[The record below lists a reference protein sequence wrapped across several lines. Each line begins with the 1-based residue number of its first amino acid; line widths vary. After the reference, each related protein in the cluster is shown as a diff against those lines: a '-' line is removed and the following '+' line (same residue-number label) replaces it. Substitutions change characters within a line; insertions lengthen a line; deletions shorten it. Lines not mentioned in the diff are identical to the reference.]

1 MLWPIGYTTQERKYL
16 MLKRN
21 QLHQYQ
27 LNMIEK
33 AKTIPHMGLFMEV
46 GLGKTITSLTIV
58 AEQFSGKTLIVCP
71 KKVAET
77 VWHKEAANWEHT
89 KHLKISKVLG
99 TEKQRIAA
107 LQEEADIYVINIENI
122 VWLTGRPEMLVFT
135 NLILDESQKWKD
147 ASTKRHKALRKFLK
161 QFTHRAILTATPAPQ
176 GLQDLYSQV
185 GILDLGQRLGTSLT
199 AFRTAYAEPDKINRH
214 TRQVYSWKLRSG
226 MDAVINK
233 KIEDIC
239 FSLKAEDYLQLPPV
253 TVIIHKIEMSNSAR
267 KQYDEL
273 RKNMVLEVEE
283 NTITAP
289 TAATLSN
296 KLLQFT
302 SGATYTENGEWI
314 ETHSDKIQFL
324 VEIMESNVAPT
335 LIFYNYKHSL
345 ERLKAQFPQGVVL
358 DASNIEAWTSGKIPV
373 LFAHPKSAGAGL
385 NLQNN
390 TSHVAQIV
398 WFDGTWSSEEF
409 TQGNGRI
416 HRQGQTAPVIIHQ
429 LAMEKTID
437 ELVIE
442 ALDKKVE
449 VQNILLDALK
459 M

>member
-1 MLWPIGYTTQERKYL
+1 

-21 QLHQYQ
+21 KLHQYQ
-27 LNMIEK
+27 LSMVDK
-33 AKTIPHMGLFMEV
+33 AKTNPHLGLFMEV
-46 GLGKTITSLTIV
+46 GLGKTATTLTII
-58 AEQFSGKTLIVCP
+58 AEQYKGKTLIVAP

-99 TEKQRIAA
+99 NEKQRIAA
-107 LQEEADIYVINIENI
+107 LQQEADVYVINLENI

-147 ASTKRHKALRKFLK
+147 TGTKRFKAIKKFLK
-161 QFTHRAILTATPAPQ
+161 QFDHRLILTATPSPQ
-176 GLQDLYSQV
+176 GLGDLFAQV
-185 GILDLGQRLGTSLT
+185 GILDLGKRLETSLT
-199 AFRTAYAEPDKINRH
+199 RFREAYMMPDQMNRH
-214 TRQVYSWKLRSG
+214 TRVVYSWKLKPG
-226 MDAVINK
+226 VDNIINQ
-233 KIEDIC
+233 KISDIC

-253 TVIIHKIEMSNSAR
+253 TTIIHKIELSNNAR
-267 KQYDEL
+267 KQYDQL
-273 RKNMVLEVEE
+273 RKDMVLEMEGQ
-283 NTITAP
+283 TITAP

-302 SGATYTENGEWI
+302 SGATYTEGGEWVQ
-314 ETHSDKIQFL
+314 THSDKMEYL
-324 VEIMESNVAPT
+324 VEIMESNVSPT

-358 DASNIEAWTSGKIPV
+358 DAANIEAWTAGKIPV

-385 NLQNN
+385 NLQNS
-390 TSHVAQIV
+390 TGHVAQIV
-398 WFDGTWSSEEF
+398 WFDGTWSSEEY

-429 LAMEKTID
+429 LAMENTID
-437 ELVIE
+437 ELVIA
-442 ALDKKVE
+442 ALDKKVTI
-449 VQNILLDALK
+449 QNILLDSLK
-459 M
+459 MT

>member
-1 MLWPIGYTTQERKYL
+1 

-21 QLHQYQ
+21 QLHSYQ
-27 LNMIEK
+27 LSMIEK
-33 AKTIPHMGLFMEV
+33 AKTIPHIGLFMEV
-46 GLGKTITSLTIV
+46 GLGKTATTLTII
-58 AEQFSGKTLIVCP
+58 AEQYKGKTLIVAP

-89 KHLKISKVLG
+89 KHLKIAKVLG
-99 TEKQRIAA
+99 TEKERIAA
-107 LQEEADIYVINIENI
+107 LQQEADVYVINLENF

-135 NLILDESQKWKD
+135 NLILDESQKWK
-147 ASTKRHKALRKFLK
+147 ATNTKRFKAIKKFLK
-161 QFTHRAILTATPAPQ
+161 QFEHRVILTATPAPQ
-176 GLQDLYSQV
+176 GLQDLYAQV
-185 GILDLGQRLGTSLT
+185 GMLDMGKRLGTSLT
-199 AFRTAYAEPDKINRH
+199 AFRTVYAEPDQINRH
-214 TRQVYSWKLRSG
+214 TRVVYSWKLKPG
-226 MDAVINK
+226 MDVVINK

-239 FSLKAEDYLQLPPV
+239 FALKAEDYLTLPPV
-253 TVIIHKIEMSNSAR
+253 TVIIHRIELTNNAR
-267 KQYDEL
+267 KKYDEM
-273 RKNMVLEVEE
+273 RKNMVLEMEGQ
-283 NTITAP
+283 TITAP
-289 TAATLSN
+289 TAAALAG
-296 KLLQFT
+296 KLQQFA
-302 SGATYTENGEWI
+302 SGATYTESGEWI
-314 ETHSDKIQFL
+314 ETHSDKMEYL
-324 VEIMESNVAPT
+324 VEIMESNVSPT

-358 DASNIEAWTSGKIPV
+358 DATNIEAWTTGKIPI

-390 TSHVAQIV
+390 TGHVAQVI

-429 LAMEKTID
+429 LTMAKTID
-437 ELVIE
+437 EVIVE

-459 M
+459 MN

>member
-1 MLWPIGYTTQERKYL
+1 
-16 MLKRN
+16 MLKRK

-33 AKTIPHMGLFMEV
+33 AKTTPHIGLFMEV
-46 GLGKTITSLTIV
+46 GLGKTATMLTII
-58 AEQFSGKTLIVCP
+58 AEYYKGKTLIVAP
-71 KKVAET
+71 LKVAET

-89 KHLKISKVLG
+89 KHLRVVKIVGS
-99 TEKQRIAA
+99 EKQRIAA
-107 LQEEADIYVINIENI
+107 LQQDADVYVINLENF

-135 NLILDESQKWKD
+135 NLCLDESQKWK
-147 ASTKRHKALRKFLK
+147 ATNTKRFKAIKKFIK

-214 TRQVYSWKLRSG
+214 TRQVYSWKLRQG
-226 MDAVINK
+226 MDDVINK

-239 FSLKAEDYLQLPPV
+239 FALKTEDYLQLPPV
-253 TVIIHKIEMSNSAR
+253 TNIIHSIELSNSAR
-267 KQYDEL
+267 KQYDEM
-273 RKNMVLEVEE
+273 RKNMVLEVEGQ
-283 NTITAP
+283 TITAP
-289 TAATLSN
+289 TAAALAG
-296 KLLQFT
+296 KLQQFA
-302 SGATYTENGEWI
+302 SGATYTQDGEWI
-314 ETHSDKIQFL
+314 ETHSDKMEYL
-324 VEIMESNVAPT
+324 VEILESNVSPT

-358 DASNIEAWTSGKIPV
+358 DATNIEAWTTGKISV

-390 TSHVAQIV
+390 SDHVAQIV
-398 WFDGTWSSEEF
+398 WWDGTWSSEEF

-429 LAMEKTID
+429 LTMSRTID
-437 ELVIE
+437 EVIVA

-449 VQNILLDALK
+449 VQNILLNALK
-459 M
+459 MP

>member
-1 MLWPIGYTTQERKYL
+1 
-16 MLKRN
+16 
-21 QLHQYQ
+21 
-27 LNMIEK
+27 
-33 AKTIPHMGLFMEV
+33 MEV
-46 GLGKTITSLTIV
+46 GLGKTITTLTII
-58 AEQFSGKTLIVCP
+58 AEQFKGKTLIVAP
-71 KKVAET
+71 LKVAQT
-77 VWHKEAANWEHT
+77 VWDTEAKNWEHT
-89 KHLKISKVLG
+89 KHLRISKVLG
-99 TEKQRIAA
+99 TESQRIAA
-107 LQEEADIYVINIENI
+107 LQQDADIYVINVENL

-135 NLILDESQKWKD
+135 NFVVDESQKFKD
-147 ASTKRHKALRKFLK
+147 VSTKRFKAIKKFLK
-161 QFTHRAILTATPAPQ
+161 QFQRRIILTATPAPNS
-176 GLQDLYSQV
+176 LSDLYGQV
-185 GILDLGQRLGTSLT
+185 GMLDLGQRLGTSLT
-199 AFRTAYAEPDKINRH
+199 AFRTAYMEPDQMNRH
-214 TRQVYSWKLRSG
+214 TRVVYSWKLRPG
-226 MDAVINK
+226 MDKVINQ

-253 TVIIHKIEMSNSAR
+253 SVIIHPIELSNNAR

-273 RKNMVLEVEE
+273 RKNMVLEVDE

-302 SGATYTENGEWI
+302 SGATYTEDGEWI
-314 ETHSDKIQFL
+314 ETHSDKMEYL
-324 VEIMESNVAPT
+324 VEIMESNVSPT

-345 ERLKAQFPQGVVL
+345 ERLKTQFPTGVVL
-358 DASNIEAWTSGKIPV
+358 DATNIEAWKAGKISI

-390 TSHVAQIV
+390 TGHVAQIV
-398 WFDGTWSSEEF
+398 WFDGTWSSEEY

-429 LAMEKTID
+429 LTMVRTID
-437 ELVIE
+437 EIVIK

-459 M
+459 MS

>member
-1 MLWPIGYTTQERKYL
+1 MV
-16 MLKRN
+16 
-21 QLHQYQ
+21 
-27 LNMIEK
+27 EK
-33 AKTIPHMGLFMEV
+33 AKTTPHLGLFMEV
-46 GLGKTITSLTIV
+46 GLGKTITTLTIIS
-58 AEQFSGKTLIVCP
+58 EQYKGKTLIVAP
-71 KKVAET
+71 LKVAQT
-77 VWHKEAANWEHT
+77 VWDREASNWEHT
-89 KHLKISKVLG
+89 KHLRVSKILG

-107 LQEEADIYVINIENI
+107 LQQDADIYVTNVENL
-122 VWLTGRPEMLVFT
+122 VWLTNRPEMLVFT
-135 NLILDESQKWKD
+135 NFVVDESQKFKD
-147 ASTKRHKALRKFLK
+147 TSTKRFKSIKKFLK
-161 QFTHRAILTATPAPQ
+161 QFQRRIILTATPSPQ
-176 GLQDLYSQV
+176 GLSDLYSQV

-199 AFRTAYAEPDKINRH
+199 AFRTAYSEPDKINYH

-226 MDAVINK
+226 MDAAINK

-239 FSLKAEDYLQLPPV
+239 FALKSEDYLQLPPV
-253 TVIIHKIEMSNSAR
+253 SVMIHKIELSNNAR

-302 SGATYTENGEWI
+302 SGATYTKDGEWI

-358 DASNIEAWTSGKIPV
+358 DATNIEAWKSGKIPV

-390 TSHVAQIV
+390 SGQVAQIV

-416 HRQGQTAPVIIHQ
+416 QRQGQTSPVIIHQ
-429 LAMEKTID
+429 LAMENTID
-437 ELVIE
+437 EVVIE

-459 M
+459 MP

>member
-1 MLWPIGYTTQERKYL
+1 MV
-16 MLKRN
+16 
-21 QLHQYQ
+21 
-27 LNMIEK
+27 EK
-33 AKTIPHMGLFMEV
+33 AKTTPHLGLFMEV
-46 GLGKTITSLTIV
+46 GLGKTITTLTIIS
-58 AEQFSGKTLIVCP
+58 EQYKGKTLIVAP
-71 KKVAET
+71 LKVAQT
-77 VWHKEAANWEHT
+77 VWDREASNWEHT
-89 KHLKISKVLG
+89 KHLRVSKILG

-107 LQEEADIYVINIENI
+107 LQQDADIYVTNVENL
-122 VWLTGRPEMLVFT
+122 VWLTNRPEMLVFT
-135 NLILDESQKWKD
+135 NFVVDESQKFKD
-147 ASTKRHKALRKFLK
+147 TSTKRFKSIKKFLK
-161 QFTHRAILTATPAPQ
+161 QFQRRIILTATPSPQ
-176 GLQDLYSQV
+176 GLSDLYSQV

-199 AFRTAYAEPDKINRH
+199 AFRTAYSEPDKINYH

-239 FSLKAEDYLQLPPV
+239 FALKSEDYLQLPPV
-253 TVIIHKIEMSNSAR
+253 SVMIHKIELSNNAR

-302 SGATYTENGEWI
+302 SGATYTKDGEWI

-358 DASNIEAWTSGKIPV
+358 DATNIEAWKSGKIPV

-390 TSHVAQIV
+390 SGQVAQIV

-416 HRQGQTAPVIIHQ
+416 QRQGQTSPVIIHQ
-429 LAMEKTID
+429 LAMENTID
-437 ELVIE
+437 EVVIE

-459 M
+459 MP